1 MSRRSLLGF
10 VLLNII
16 VTFVTVFT
24 IINVWTRL
32 APQPTRQPVSQLFVV
47 VTATLDPRATPAA
60 VRIVTAT
67 AQSSPNNLAALN
79 VTPNEAESTTTALAA
94 LGAIP
99 TLDPSLLPTGQA
111 TVGIAAAES
120 GTPSQAATGNATDAN
135 GCQTYSIRKGDT
147 LGSIATTFG
156 VPLADLMRANKL
168 TEADA
173 TRLQIGQILTIPLN
187 GCGLA
192 TEEPTQTPTRFV
204 VPTPLP
210 TVTLAP
216 TASQSKVE
224 IVQVISPGDITS
236 EGVEIRNVSGGVIQ
250 MQNWKLTD
258 SNGHTFT
265 FPEYRMFP
273 GGRVTVY
280 TKAGKNTPIVLYWG
294 EARALWGEAGQTITL
309 MDAEGNV
316 QAKRGVSGDA
326 PGEGSGSDQSSGAG
340 VPTPTESKA
349 M

>member
-1 MSRRSLLGF
+1 MSRRSLFGF
-10 VLLNII
+10 ILLNII

-47 VTATLDPRATPAA
+47 VTATPNPNTTPAS
-60 VRIVTAT
+60 VQIVTAT
-67 AQSSPNNLAALN
+67 GQSSPNTIAALN
-79 VTPNEAESTTTALAA
+79 GTPNEAEGTATALA
-94 LGAIP
+94 GFGGIP
-99 TLDPSLLPTGQA
+99 TLDPSLLPTGQTA
-111 TVGIAAAES
+111 GITTVQA
-120 GTPSQAATGNATDAN
+120 GTQAATGSATDAN
-135 GCQTYSIRKGDT
+135 GCQTYAIRKGDT

-173 TRLQIGQILTIPLN
+173 TRLQIGQVLTIPLN

-192 TEEPTQTPTRFV
+192 TEVPTATPTKFV
-204 VPTPLP
+204 VPTLLP

-216 TASQSKVE
+216 TASKTQVE

-250 MQNWKLTD
+250 MEKWTLSD

-280 TKAGKNTPIVLYWG
+280 TKDGKNTPIVLHWG
-294 EARALWGEAGQTITL
+294 QSRALWGEPGQMVTL
-309 MDAEGNV
+309 SDAEGSI
-316 QAKRGVSGDA
+316 QAKRGGLGDA
-326 PGEGSGSDQSSGAG
+326 PGSDSGSDQSSGAD
-340 VPTPTESKA
+340 VPTPTESKV